1 MDAAGEQAGLVQLVP
16 RSELREPFPRR
27 SKEEY
32 LEALYKEMQL
42 TGNRVK
48 PEAYYLDPRDDKT
61 YQRRAIDLPD
71 FYAEGGN
78 VRQPSPIEMQVEMME
93 RGHA

>member
-1 MDAAGEQAGLVQLVP
+1 
-16 RSELREPFPRR
+16 
-27 SKEEY
+27 
-32 LEALYKEMQL
+32 MQL